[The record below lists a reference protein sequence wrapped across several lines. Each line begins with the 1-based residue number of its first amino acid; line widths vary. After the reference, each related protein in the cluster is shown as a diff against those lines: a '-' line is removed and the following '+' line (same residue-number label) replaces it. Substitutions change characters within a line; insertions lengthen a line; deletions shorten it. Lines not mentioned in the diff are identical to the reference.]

1 MARSSSFIFKDVV
14 VQFDDGGF
22 KIGAKSVLLIAKVEV
37 LDLSIAT
44 YQFGNFFYAGD
55 GSTTLLAVIGQEL
68 PVTSINVGR
77 VACRMNTPTERSIHT
92 LAYGSLFL
100 LLQARNKVFSNED
113 RFYKRIDL
121 LPEFNRRT
129 SNV

>member
-1 MARSSSFIFKDVV
+1 MNGNAAIEMARSSSFIFKDVV

-55 GSTTLLAVIGQEL
+55 GSTTLLAVIGQEREKHTHSSL
-68 PVTSINVGR
+68 WQSVSF
-77 VACRMNTPTERSIHT
+77 VASKKQ
-92 LAYGSLFL
+92 SL
-100 LLQARNKVFSNED
+100 
-113 RFYKRIDL
+113 
-121 LPEFNRRT
+121 
-129 SNV
+129 